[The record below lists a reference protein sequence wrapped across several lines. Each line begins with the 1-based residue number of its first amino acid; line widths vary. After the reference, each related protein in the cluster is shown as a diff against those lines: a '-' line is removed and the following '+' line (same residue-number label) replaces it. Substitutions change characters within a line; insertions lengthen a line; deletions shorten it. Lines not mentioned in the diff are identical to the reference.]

1 MKNAFSLLHILALVS
16 LGPVQADDFS
26 FSHENVLGTS
36 LELTLTCEDP
46 ETAKQ
51 AEQQILTEIDRLSE
65 IFSHYSATSEL
76 SRFCKLPA
84 GSVTSISPELS
95 RLLCRCEEWTRVSH
109 GAFNPSVEVMSQQ
122 WKQAA
127 RTGTAPAANE
137 LANLVKR
144 AAQRQWQVQ
153 VESHR
158 ATRLSTEPLS
168 LNAIAKGTI
177 LDLATLRVQ
186 QQFSDIHAMMI
197 NIGGDIL
204 VVGDHDHRV
213 VIPNP
218 DRDTVN
224 AAPLI
229 ELNLRNQAIATSGS
243 SERFLRIG
251 PKKYS
256 HIIDPRSGIP
266 CEQIASAS
274 VIASDAETADVLATI
289 CCVLP
294 PQDSIALIESLPFTA
309 CCLVTSS
316 GSLLV
321 SGGWP
326 VEVNQE
332 PAAKA
337 EKEATPKGPSTPH
350 DFLVEF
356 EIAKPEQGGRYRR
369 PYVAVWVE
377 DNDGFP
383 VKTLS
388 LFLMSDNPGPRWH
401 RDLRRWYSSDQV
413 RQLVDETKLIGTISK
428 PSRNPGKYKVSWD
441 GTDDLG
447 QLLKDGTYT
456 LYIEAAREHGTYQLM
471 KQPLELGK
479 EDYKHTLKGNVE
491 IGSASV
497 TYHRK

>member
-1 MKNAFSLLHILALVS
+1 MKNTLGLLYILALGS
-16 LGPVQADDFS
+16 LCPVQADDFS

-36 LELTLTCEDP
+36 FELMLTCEAQ
-46 ETAKQ
+46 ETARQ
-51 AEQQILTEIDRLSE
+51 AEQQILAEIDRLSE
-65 IFSHYSATSEL
+65 IFSHYSPTSEF
-76 SRFCKLPA
+76 SRLCRLPA
-84 GSVTSISPELS
+84 GSVTTISPELS
-95 RLLCRCEEWTRVSH
+95 RLLCRCEEWTRVSQ
-109 GAFNPSVEVMSQQ
+109 GAFNPTVELMSLQ

-127 RTGTAPAANE
+127 RTGSVPAGNE
-137 LANLVKR
+137 MATLVKR
-144 AAQRQWQVQ
+144 AAQRQYQVQ
-153 VESHR
+153 VESHQV
-158 ATRLSTEPLS
+158 TRLSTEPLS

-177 LDLATLRVQ
+177 LDLATLHVRQ
-186 QQFSDIHAMMI
+186 QYPDIDAVML
-197 NIGGDIL
+197 NIGGDIR
-204 VVGDHDHRV
+204 VSGDCNHRV

-218 DRDTVN
+218 DHDAVN
-224 AAPLI
+224 ATPLI
-229 ELNLRNQAIATSGS
+229 ELDLRNQAIATSGS
-243 SERFLRIG
+243 SERFISIG

-266 CEQIASAS
+266 CEEIASAS

-289 CCVLP
+289 CCVLA
-294 PQDSIALIESLPFTA
+294 PQDSISLIESLPSAA

-321 SGGWP
+321 SRGWP
-326 VEVNQE
+326 VAGNQE
-332 PAAKA
+332 AAAKA
-337 EKEATPKGPSTPH
+337 ADAGTPKASSTPH

-356 EIAKPEQGGRYRR
+356 EIAKPPQGGRYRR

-377 DNDGFP
+377 DGDGFP

-388 LFLMSDNPGPRWH
+388 LFLMADNPGPRWH

-413 RQLVDETKLIGTISK
+413 RQLVDDTKLTGTISK

-447 QLLKDGTYT
+447 QLLKNGTYS
-456 LYIEAAREHGTYQLM
+456 LYIETAREHGTYQLM
-471 KQPLELGK
+471 KQTLELGK
-479 EDYKHTLKGNVE
+479 EDYQHTLKGNVE